1 MSNREI
7 VIGTR
12 GSKLA
17 LIQTQ
22 IVVNDLKKNNPDLNI
37 KVHVIQTSG
46 DRGNLTALGAFVG
59 EIEKALLEKKIDIA
73 VHSFKDM
80 PAEITAG
87 LRFSAILKRADAR
100 EVFILKEGER
110 FDSAKKYK
118 IGTGSPRRSL
128 LLNHYFPHMTVVPIR
143 GNVDSRIGLVDSGEL
158 DGVILAAA
166 GLIRIGMS
174 QRITKYL
181 PVNQFI
187 PAPGQGA
194 LAVQTHI
201 ADHEMRDLVSPLDD
215 KHARL
220 CSNAEHIILKEISG
234 GCSIP
239 LGAFAECL
247 ESDQLKMWA
256 FYGSNA
262 DNDINKEI
270 DIFHVNDIGKIPR
283 QIAQRLKKNYKE

>member
-22 IVVNDLKKNNPDLNI
+22 IVVNDLKKYNPNLKI
-37 KVHVIQTSG
+37 KVQVIKTSG

-59 EIEKALLEKKIDIA
+59 EIEKALLDEKIDIA

-80 PAEITAG
+80 PAEITNG
-87 LRFSAILKRADAR
+87 LRFSALLKRADAR
-100 EVFILKEGER
+100 EVLILKEGER
-110 FDSAKKYK
+110 FDPAKKYK
-118 IGTGSPRRSL
+118 IGTGSPRREL
-128 LLNHYFPHMTVVPIR
+128 LLNHYFPHITVVPIR
-143 GNVDSRIGLVDSGEL
+143 GNVDSRIGLVDSGDL

-166 GLIRIGMS
+166 GIIRIGMA

-194 LAVQTHI
+194 LAVQTRI
-201 ADHEMRDLVSPLDD
+201 TDHEMTNLVSPLDD
-215 KHARL
+215 KLTRL
-220 CSNAEHIILKEISG
+220 STNAEHIILKEISA

-247 ESDQLKMWA
+247 ENDQLKMWA
-256 FYGSNA
+256 FYGNNA
-262 DNDINKEI
+262 ENDINKAI
-270 DIFHVNDIGKIPR
+270 DIFHVNDIAKIPR